1 LPISLKSNW
10 VDRLKLTLHKYVF
23 HEIWPTLLA
32 SLAVFLFIVLAAR
45 VLNLAEWMI
54 NHGVHPF
61 QLAKMIFY
69 LLPGMVLFALPAV
82 LLMSV
87 FVAFHR
93 LSNDNELQAMKSSGI
108 SLYQMLPSVV
118 LISLAGFLVA
128 LFLSSSAGPWG
139 RKSFKDFVF
148 TIAHSRAD
156 LGIQE
161 RIFGEP
167 FKGVTFYVSNF
178 VPKERVM
185 KDVFLVDRRDPAMTA
200 TIVAGEGRIDS
211 REDLRLITVRFF
223 EGTIFMVDKKQEEGR
238 TITFS
243 TYDLGIGLDDIMP
256 ALAGRE
262 KDPKEMSFEELRS
275 ALKGPPG
282 QASRQPEI
290 LLEVMERF
298 SIPFAVFLMGLIGAP
313 LGAQLR
319 AGGRLV
325 GIVVSLMI
333 FLFYYLLLVGVRSIG
348 ETGFLSPAVG
358 SWFPVFFLFC
368 ACLYLMK
375 RSEKEKS
382 VALFEQLLRVR
393 DHT

>member
-1 LPISLKSNW
+1 M
-10 VDRLKLTLHKYVF
+10 KLTLHKYIF

-45 VLNLAEWMI
+45 MLNLAEWMI

-69 LLPGMVLFALPAV
+69 LLPGMILFALPAV

-161 RIFGEP
+161 RIFCEP
-167 FKGVTFYVSNF
+167 FKGITFYVSNF
-178 VPKERVM
+178 APKERAM
-185 KDVFLVDRRDPAMTA
+185 KDVFLVDRRDPAMTT
-200 TIVAGEGRIDS
+200 TIVAREGRIDS

-223 EGTIFMVDKKQEEGR
+223 DGTIFMVDKKQEEGR

-262 KDPKEMSFEELRS
+262 KDPKEMSFEELTERIERPAQAKQPAAGDSPGTYGKIFHPLCGFSHGAHRRS
-275 ALKGPPG
+275 VGGA
-282 QASRQPEI
+282 ASSGRPSCRHCREPHDLPF
-290 LLEVMERF
+290 LLSF
-298 SIPFAVFLMGLIGAP
+298 
-313 LGAQLR
+313 
-319 AGGRLV
+319 AGG
-325 GIVVSLMI
+325 
-333 FLFYYLLLVGVRSIG
+333 
-348 ETGFLSPAVG
+348 
-358 SWFPVFFLFC
+358 
-368 ACLYLMK
+368 
-375 RSEKEKS
+375 SEEH
-382 VALFEQLLRVR
+382 R
-393 DHT
+393 

>member
-1 LPISLKSNW
+1 MST
-10 VDRLKLTLHKYVF
+10 LKLTLHKYIF

-45 VLNLAEWMI
+45 MLNLAEWMI

-61 QLAKMIFY
+61 QLARMIFY
-69 LLPGMVLFALPAV
+69 LLPGMILFALPAV
-82 LLMSV
+82 LLMAV

-93 LSNDNELQAMKSSGI
+93 LSNDNELQAIKSSGI

-118 LISLAGFLVA
+118 LISLAGFLAA

-148 TIAHSRAD
+148 MIAHSRAD

-161 RIFGEP
+161 RIFCEP
-167 FKGVTFYVSNF
+167 FKGITFYVSNF
-178 VPKERVM
+178 APKERAM
-185 KDVFLVDRRDPAMTA
+185 KDVFLVDRRDPAMTT
-200 TIVAGEGRIDS
+200 TIVAREGRIDS
-211 REDLRLITVRFF
+211 REDLRLITVRFLD
-223 EGTIFMVDKKQEEGR
+223 GTIFMVDKKQEEGR

-262 KDPKEMSFEELRS
+262 KDPKEMSFEELRNG
-275 ALKGPPG
+275 LKGPPR
-282 QASRQPEI
+282 QDSRQPEI
-290 LLEVMERF
+290 LLELMERF

-358 SWFPVFFLFC
+358 SWLPVLFLLS

-382 VALFEQLLRVR
+382 IAFFEQLLRVR
-393 DHT
+393 DHA

>member
-1 LPISLKSNW
+1 LK
-10 VDRLKLTLHKYVF
+10 TTIHKYIF

-45 VLNLAEWMI
+45 MLNLAEWMI
-54 NHGVHPF
+54 NHGIHPF
-61 QLAKMIFY
+61 QLAKMIVS
-69 LLPGMVLFALPAV
+69 LLPGMILFALPAV
-82 LLMSV
+82 LLMAV

-118 LISLAGFLVA
+118 MVSLAGFLVG

-148 TIAHSRAD
+148 TIAQSRAD

-161 RIFGEP
+161 RIFSEP
-167 FKGVTFYVSNF
+167 FKGITFYVSNF
-178 VPKERVM
+178 DPQERAM
-185 KDVFLVDRRDPAMTA
+185 RDVFLVDRRDPAMTT
-200 TIVAGEGRIDS
+200 TIVAREGRIDS
-211 REDLRLITVRFF
+211 REDLRLITVRFH
-223 EGTIFMVDKKQEEGR
+223 EGTIFAVDKKQEEGR

-262 KDPKEMSFEELRS
+262 KDPKEMSFDELRN
-275 ALKGPPG
+275 ALKGPPR
-282 QASRQPEI
+282 QDRRQPEI
-290 LLEVMERF
+290 LLELMERF
-298 SIPFAVFLMGLIGAP
+298 SIPIAVLLMGLIGAP

-325 GIVVSLMI
+325 GIVVSLVI
-333 FLFYYLLLVGVRSIG
+333 FLFYYLLLVGVRNIG
-348 ETGFLSPAVG
+348 ETGFLSPVVG
-358 SWFPVFFLFC
+358 CWLPVLFLLG

-382 VALFEQLLRVR
+382 MDFFEHLLRVR
-393 DHT
+393 DHA

>member
-1 LPISLKSNW
+1 VSILKI
-10 VDRLKLTLHKYVF
+10 TLHKYIF
-23 HEIWPTLLA
+23 NEIWPTLLA

-45 VLNLAEWMI
+45 MLNLADWMV
-54 NHGVHPF
+54 NHGVPPF
-61 QLAKMIFY
+61 HLAKMIFF
-69 LLPGMVLFALPAV
+69 LLPGMILFALPAV
-82 LLMSV
+82 LLMAV
-87 FVAFHR
+87 FGAFHR
-93 LSNDNELQAMKSSGI
+93 LSNDNELQAMKASGI

-118 LISLAGFLVA
+118 LISLAGFLAA

-139 RKSFKDFVF
+139 VKSFKDFVF
-148 TIAHSRAD
+148 RIAYSRAD

-161 RIFGEP
+161 RVFSDP

-178 VPKERVM
+178 ASKERLM
-185 KDVFLVDRRDPAMTA
+185 KDVFLVDRRNPDITT
-200 TIVAGEGRIDS
+200 TIVAKEGRIDS
-211 REDLRLITVRFF
+211 REELRLITVRFF
-223 EGTIFMVDKKQEEGR
+223 DGTIFVVDKKQEGGR

-262 KDPKEMSFEELRS
+262 KDPKEMSFEELMNG
-275 ALKGPPG
+275 LKGPPKPN
-282 QASRQPEI
+282 SKRPEI
-290 LLEVMERF
+290 LLELMERF

-325 GIVVSLMI
+325 GIVVSLLV
-333 FLFYYLLLVGVRSIG
+333 FLSYYLLLVGMRNIG
-348 ETGFLSPAVG
+348 GTGFLSPAVG
-358 SWFPVFFLFC
+358 SWIPVFFLFC

-382 VALFEQLLRVR
+382 VSLFEHLLHVR
-393 DHT
+393 DHS

>member
-1 LPISLKSNW
+1 M
-10 VDRLKLTLHKYVF
+10 KLTLHKYIF

-45 VLNLAEWMI
+45 MLNLAEWMI

-82 LLMSV
+82 LLMAV

-156 LGIQE
+156 LGLKE
-161 RIFGEP
+161 RIFCEP
-167 FKGVTFYVSNF
+167 FKGITFYVSNL
-178 VPKERVM
+178 VPKERAM
-185 KDVFLVDRRDPAMTA
+185 KDVFLVDRRDPAMTT
-200 TIVAGEGRIDS
+200 TIVAREGRIDS
-211 REDLRLITVRFF
+211 REDVKLITVRFF
-223 EGTIFMVDKKQEEGR
+223 DGTIFMVDKKQEEGR

-262 KDPKEMSFEELRS
+262 KDPKEMSFEELRNS
-275 ALKGPPG
+275 LKAPSK
-282 QASRQPEI
+282 QDSRLHEI
-290 LLEVMERF
+290 LLELMERF
-298 SIPFAVFLMGLIGAP
+298 SIPLAVLLMGLIGAP

-358 SWFPVFFLFC
+358 SWLPVFFLLC

-382 VALFEQLLRVR
+382 LAFFEQLLRVR
-393 DHT
+393 DHAL

>member
-1 LPISLKSNW
+1 M
-10 VDRLKLTLHKYVF
+10 KLTLHKYIF
-23 HEIWPTLLA
+23 HEIWPTLLS

-45 VLNLAEWMI
+45 MLNLAEWMI

-61 QLAKMIFY
+61 QVARMVFY
-69 LLPGMVLFALPAV
+69 LLPGMILFALPAV
-82 LLMSV
+82 LLMAV

-128 LFLSSSAGPWG
+128 FLLSSSAGPWG

-148 TIAHSRAD
+148 MIARSRAD
-156 LGIQE
+156 LGIKE
-161 RIFGEP
+161 RIFCEP
-167 FKGVTFYVSNF
+167 FKGITFYVSNF

-185 KDVFLVDRRDPAMTA
+185 KDVFLVDRRDPAMTT

-211 REDLRLITVRFF
+211 REDLRMITVRFS

-262 KDPKEMSFEELRS
+262 KDPKEMSFEELRNG
-275 ALKGPPG
+275 LKGPPK
-282 QASRQPEI
+282 QDSRQSEI
-290 LLEVMERF
+290 LLELMERF

-358 SWFPVFFLFC
+358 SWLPVLFLLS

-382 VALFEQLLRVR
+382 VAFFEQLLRVR
-393 DHT
+393 DHA

>member
-1 LPISLKSNW
+1 
-10 VDRLKLTLHKYVF
+10 LKLTLHKYIF

-45 VLNLAEWMI
+45 MLNLAEWMV

-69 LLPGMVLFALPAV
+69 LLPGMILLALPAV
-82 LLMSV
+82 LLMAV
-87 FVAFHR
+87 FGAFHR
-93 LSNDNELQAMKSSGI
+93 LSNDNELQAMKASGI

-118 LISLAGFLVA
+118 LISLAGFLAA

-139 RKSFKDFVF
+139 IKSFKDFVF
-148 TIAHSRAD
+148 TIAYSRAD

-161 RIFGEP
+161 RIFSDP

-178 VPKERVM
+178 VPKERLM
-185 KDVFLVDRRDPAMTA
+185 KDVFLVDRRNPDMTT
-200 TIVAGEGRIDS
+200 TIVAREGRIDS
-211 REDLRLITVRFF
+211 REELRLITIRFF
-223 EGTIFMVDKKQEEGR
+223 DGTIFVGDKKQEEGR
-238 TITFS
+238 TVTFS

-256 ALAGRE
+256 VLAGRE
-262 KDPKEMSFEELRS
+262 KDPKEMSFEELMNGLR
-275 ALKGPPG
+275 APPKPNSK
-282 QASRQPEI
+282 QAEI

-325 GIVVSLMI
+325 GIVVSLLI
-333 FLFYYLLLVGVRSIG
+333 FLSYYLMLVGMRNIG
-348 ETGFLSPAVG
+348 GTGFLSPAVG
-358 SWFPVFFLFC
+358 SWIPVLFLFC

-382 VALFEQLLRVR
+382 VALFEHLLRVR
-393 DHT
+393 DHS

>member
-1 LPISLKSNW
+1 MKF
-10 VDRLKLTLHKYVF
+10 TLHKYIF

-45 VLNLAEWMI
+45 MLNLAEWMI

-61 QLAKMIFY
+61 QLGKMIFY
-69 LLPGMVLFALPAV
+69 LLPGMILFALPAV
-82 LLMSV
+82 LLMAV

-118 LISLAGFLVA
+118 LISLAGFLAA

-161 RIFGEP
+161 RVFCEP
-167 FKGVTFYVSNF
+167 FKGITFYVGHF
-178 VPKERVM
+178 APEERAM
-185 KDVFLVDRRDPAMTA
+185 KDVFLVDRRDPAMTT

-211 REDLRLITVRFF
+211 REDLRLITVRFYR
-223 EGTIFMVDKKQEEGR
+223 GTIFVVDKKQEEGR
-238 TITFS
+238 TIQFS

-262 KDPKEMSFEELRS
+262 KDPKEMSFEELRK
-275 ALKGPPG
+275 ALKNPPK
-282 QASRQPEI
+282 QDIRQPEI
-290 LLEVMERF
+290 LLELMERF
-298 SIPFAVFLMGLIGAP
+298 SIPLAVFLMGLIGAP

-325 GIVVSLMI
+325 GIVVSLVI
-333 FLFYYLLLVGVRSIG
+333 FVLYYLLLVGVRNIG

-358 SWFPVFFLFC
+358 TWLPVLFLLG
-368 ACLYLMK
+368 ACVYLMK

-382 VALFEQLLRVR
+382 MDFFEQLLRVR
-393 DHT
+393 DHS

>member
-1 LPISLKSNW
+1 M
-10 VDRLKLTLHKYVF
+10 KLTLHKYIF

-45 VLNLAEWMI
+45 MLNLAEWMI

-61 QLAKMIFY
+61 QLARMIFY
-69 LLPGMVLFALPAV
+69 LLPGMILFALPAV
-82 LLMSV
+82 LLMAV

-93 LSNDNELQAMKSSGI
+93 LSNDNELQAIKSSGI

-118 LISLAGFLVA
+118 LISLAGFLAA

-148 TIAHSRAD
+148 MIAHSRAD

-161 RIFGEP
+161 RVFCEP
-167 FKGVTFYVSNF
+167 FKGITFYVSNF
-178 VPKERVM
+178 APKERAM
-185 KDVFLVDRRDPAMTA
+185 KDVFLVDRRDPAVAT
-200 TIVAGEGRIDS
+200 TIVAREGRIDS
-211 REDLRLITVRFF
+211 REDLRLITVRFLD
-223 EGTIFMVDKKQEEGR
+223 GTIFMEDKKQEEGR

-262 KDPKEMSFEELRS
+262 KDPKEMSFEELRNG
-275 ALKGPPG
+275 LKGPPK
-282 QASRQPEI
+282 QDSRQPEI
-290 LLEVMERF
+290 LLELMERF

-319 AGGRLV
+319 VGGRLV

-333 FLFYYLLLVGVRSIG
+333 FLVYYLLLVGVRSIG

-358 SWFPVFFLFC
+358 SWLPVLFLLS

-382 VALFEQLLRVR
+382 IAFFEQLLRVR
-393 DHT
+393 DHA

>member
-1 LPISLKSNW
+1 LKITLY
-10 VDRLKLTLHKYVF
+10 RYLLK
-23 HEIWPTLLA
+23 EIWPTLAA
-32 SLAVFLFIVLAAR
+32 SLVVFLFIVLAAR
-45 VLNLAEWMI
+45 MLNLAEWMI
-54 NHGVHPF
+54 NHGIHPF
-61 QLAKMIFY
+61 QLVKMISY
-69 LLPGMVLFALPAV
+69 LLPGMILFALPAV

-93 LSNDNELQAMKSSGI
+93 LSNDNELQAIKTSGI
-108 SLYQMLPSVV
+108 SLYQMLPPVV

-128 LFLSSSAGPWG
+128 LFLSTSAGPWG

-161 RIFGEP
+161 RIFCEP
-167 FKGVTFYVSNF
+167 FKGITFYVSDF
-178 VPKERVM
+178 APKERAM
-185 KDVFLVDRRDPAMTA
+185 RDVFLVDRRDTAMTT
-200 TIVAGEGRIDS
+200 TIVAKEGRVDS

-223 EGTIFMVDKKQEEGR
+223 DGTIFMVDKKQEEGR
-238 TITFS
+238 TITFR

-262 KDPKEMSFEELRS
+262 KDPKEMSFEELLGG
-275 ALKGPPG
+275 LKGPRK
-282 QASRQPEI
+282 QNSRQPEI
-290 LLEVMERF
+290 LLELMERF
-298 SIPFAVFLMGLIGAP
+298 SIPFAVLLMGLIGAP

-325 GIVVSLMI
+325 GIVVSLLI
-333 FLFYYLLLVGVRSIG
+333 FLLYYLLLVGVRNIG
-348 ETGFLSPAVG
+348 ESGSLSPAVG
-358 SWFPVFFLFC
+358 SWIPVFFLLC

-382 VALFEQLLRVR
+382 VALFEDLLRVR
-393 DHT
+393 DHS

>member
-1 LPISLKSNW
+1 M
-10 VDRLKLTLHKYVF
+10 KLTLHKYIF

-128 LFLSSSAGPWG
+128 LLLSSSAGPWG

-161 RIFGEP
+161 RIFCEP
-167 FKGVTFYVSNF
+167 FKGVIFYVSNF
-178 VPKERVM
+178 APKERVM

-200 TIVAGEGRIDS
+200 TIVAREGRIDS
-211 REDLRLITVRFF
+211 REELRLITARFF
-223 EGTIFMVDKKQEEGR
+223 DGTIFMVDKKQEEGR

-262 KDPKEMSFEELRS
+262 KDPKEMSFEELRNG
-275 ALKGPPG
+275 LKGPPK
-282 QASRQPEI
+282 QNSRQPEI
-290 LLEVMERF
+290 LLELMERF

-325 GIVVSLMI
+325 GIVVSLLI
-333 FLFYYLLLVGVRSIG
+333 FLSYYLLLVGVRNIG

-358 SWFPVFFLFC
+358 SWFPVFFLLC

-382 VALFEQLLRVR
+382 VAFFEQLLRVR

>member
-1 LPISLKSNW
+1 M
-10 VDRLKLTLHKYVF
+10 KLTLHKYIF

-45 VLNLAEWMI
+45 MLNLAEWMV

-69 LLPGMVLFALPAV
+69 LLPGMILLALPAV
-82 LLMSV
+82 LLMAV
-87 FVAFHR
+87 FGAFHR
-93 LSNDNELQAMKSSGI
+93 LSNDNELQAMKASGI

-118 LISLAGFLVA
+118 LISLAGFLAA

-139 RKSFKDFVF
+139 IKSFKDFVF
-148 TIAHSRAD
+148 TIAYSRAD

-161 RIFGEP
+161 RIFSDP

-178 VPKERVM
+178 VPKERLM
-185 KDVFLVDRRDPAMTA
+185 KDVFLVDRRNPDMTT
-200 TIVAGEGRIDS
+200 TIVAREGRIDS
-211 REDLRLITVRFF
+211 REELRLITIRFF
-223 EGTIFMVDKKQEEGR
+223 DGTIFVGDKKQEEGR
-238 TITFS
+238 TVTFS

-256 ALAGRE
+256 VLAGRE
-262 KDPKEMSFEELRS
+262 KDPKEMSFEELMNGLR
-275 ALKGPPG
+275 APPKPNSK
-282 QASRQPEI
+282 QAEI

-325 GIVVSLMI
+325 GIVVSLLI
-333 FLFYYLLLVGVRSIG
+333 FLSYYLMLVGMRNIG
-348 ETGFLSPAVG
+348 GTGFLSPAVG
-358 SWFPVFFLFC
+358 SWIPVLFLFC

-382 VALFEQLLRVR
+382 VALFEHLLRVR
-393 DHT
+393 DHS

>member
-1 LPISLKSNW
+1 M
-10 VDRLKLTLHKYVF
+10 KLTLHKYIF

-161 RIFGEP
+161 RIFCEP

-200 TIVAGEGRIDS
+200 TIVAREGRIDS
-211 REDLRLITVRFF
+211 REELRLITVRFLD
-223 EGTIFMVDKKQEEGR
+223 GTIFMVDKKQEEGR

-262 KDPKEMSFEELRS
+262 KDPKEMSFEELRNG
-275 ALKGPPG
+275 LKGPPK
-282 QASRQPEI
+282 QNSRQPEI
-290 LLEVMERF
+290 LLELMERF

-325 GIVVSLMI
+325 GIVVSLLI
-333 FLFYYLLLVGVRSIG
+333 FLFYYLLLVGVRNIG

-358 SWFPVFFLFC
+358 SWFPVFFLLC

-382 VALFEQLLRVR
+382 VALFERLLRVR
-393 DHT
+393 DNT

>member
-1 LPISLKSNW
+1 VST
-10 VDRLKLTLHKYVF
+10 LKLTLHKYIF

-45 VLNLAEWMI
+45 MLNLAEWMI

-61 QLAKMIFY
+61 QLARMIFY
-69 LLPGMVLFALPAV
+69 LLPGMILFALPAV
-82 LLMSV
+82 LLMAV

-93 LSNDNELQAMKSSGI
+93 LSNDNELQAIKSSGI

-118 LISLAGFLVA
+118 LISLAGFLAA

-148 TIAHSRAD
+148 MIAHSRAD

-161 RIFGEP
+161 RVFCEP
-167 FKGVTFYVSNF
+167 FKGITFYVSNF
-178 VPKERVM
+178 APKERAM
-185 KDVFLVDRRDPAMTA
+185 KDVFLVDRRDPAVAT
-200 TIVAGEGRIDS
+200 TIVAREGRIDS
-211 REDLRLITVRFF
+211 REDLRLITVRFLD
-223 EGTIFMVDKKQEEGR
+223 GTIFMEDKKQEEGR

-262 KDPKEMSFEELRS
+262 KDPKEMSFEELRNG
-275 ALKGPPG
+275 LKGPPR
-282 QASRQPEI
+282 QDSRQPEI
-290 LLEVMERF
+290 LLELMERF

-325 GIVVSLMI
+325 GIVVSLLI

-358 SWFPVFFLFC
+358 SWLPVLFLLS

-382 VALFEQLLRVR
+382 IAFFEQLLRVR
-393 DHT
+393 DHS

>member
-1 LPISLKSNW
+1 LKI
-10 VDRLKLTLHKYVF
+10 TLHKYIF

-32 SLAVFLFIVLAAR
+32 SLTVFLFIVLAAR
-45 VLNLAEWMI
+45 ILNLAEWMI
-54 NHGVHPF
+54 NYGVHPF
-61 QLAKMIFY
+61 QLAKMIAY
-69 LLPGMVLFALPAV
+69 LLPGMILFALPGV

-87 FVAFHR
+87 FVGFHR

-118 LISLAGFLVA
+118 LISLVGLLAA

-161 RIFGEP
+161 RIFSEP
-167 FKGVTFYVSNF
+167 FKGITFYVSDF
-178 VPKERVM
+178 APKEKAMR
-185 KDVFLVDRRDPAMTA
+185 DVFLVDRRDPAMTT
-200 TIVAGEGRIDS
+200 TIVAAEGRIDS

-223 EGTIFMVDKKQEEGR
+223 DGTIFMADKKQEEGR

-262 KDPKEMSFEELRS
+262 KDPKEMSFEELRNG
-275 ALKGPPG
+275 LRGPPK
-282 QASRQPEI
+282 QSSRHLEI
-290 LLEVMERF
+290 LVELMERF
-298 SIPFAVFLMGLIGAP
+298 SVPSAVFLMGLIGAP

-319 AGGRLV
+319 SGGRLV
-325 GIVVSLMI
+325 GIVVSLVV
-333 FLFYYLLLVGVRSIG
+333 FLFYYLLLVGVRNIG
-348 ETGFLSPAVG
+348 ETGLLSPVVG
-358 SWFPVFFLFC
+358 SWLPAFFLFC
-368 ACLYLMK
+368 ACLYLMR

-382 VALFEQLLRVR
+382 VAFFERVLRVR
-393 DHT
+393 DHS

>member
-1 LPISLKSNW
+1 
-10 VDRLKLTLHKYVF
+10 LKLTLHKYIF
-23 HEIWPTLLA
+23 NEIWPTLLA

-45 VLNLAEWMI
+45 MLNLAEWMV

-69 LLPGMVLFALPAV
+69 LLPGMILFALPAV
-82 LLMSV
+82 LLMAV

-93 LSNDNELQAMKSSGI
+93 LSNDNELQAMKASGI

-118 LISLAGFLVA
+118 VISLAGFLFA
-128 LFLSSSAGPWG
+128 LFLSSAAGPWG

-161 RIFGEP
+161 RIFCDP
-167 FKGVTFYVSNF
+167 FKGVTFYVSDF
-178 VPKERVM
+178 VPKERLM
-185 KDVFLVDRRDPAMTA
+185 KDVFLVDRRDPAMTT
-200 TIVAGEGRIDS
+200 TIVAREGRIDS

-223 EGTIFMVDKKQEEGR
+223 DGTIFVVDKKQEGGR

-262 KDPKEMSFEELRS
+262 KDPKEMSFEELTKGLR
-275 ALKGPPG
+275 GPPKPNN
-282 QASRQPEI
+282 RQPEI
-290 LLEVMERF
+290 LLELMERF
-298 SIPFAVFLMGLIGAP
+298 SVPFAVLLMGLIGAP

-325 GIVVSLMI
+325 GIVVSLLVFI
-333 FLFYYLLLVGVRSIG
+333 SYYLMLVGMRNIG

-358 SWFPVFFLFC
+358 SWIPVFFLSC

-375 RSEKEKS
+375 RSVKEKS
-382 VALFEQLLRVR
+382 LDLFEQLLRVR
-393 DHT
+393 DHS

>member
-1 LPISLKSNW
+1 
-10 VDRLKLTLHKYVF
+10 LKLTLHKYIF

-161 RIFGEP
+161 RIFCEP
-167 FKGVTFYVSNF
+167 FKGVIFYVSNF
-178 VPKERVM
+178 APKERVM

-200 TIVAGEGRIDS
+200 TIVAREGRIDS
-211 REDLRLITVRFF
+211 REELRLITVRFLD
-223 EGTIFMVDKKQEEGR
+223 GTIFMVNKKQEEGR

-262 KDPKEMSFEELRS
+262 KDPKEMSFEELRNG
-275 ALKGPPG
+275 LKGPPK
-282 QASRQPEI
+282 QNSRQPEI
-290 LLEVMERF
+290 LLELMERF

-325 GIVVSLMI
+325 GIVVSLLI
-333 FLFYYLLLVGVRSIG
+333 FLFYYLLLVGVRNIG

-358 SWFPVFFLFC
+358 SWFPVFFLLC

>member
-1 LPISLKSNW
+1 M
-10 VDRLKLTLHKYVF
+10 KLTLHKYIF

-161 RIFGEP
+161 RIFCEP

-178 VPKERVM
+178 APKERVM

-200 TIVAGEGRIDS
+200 TIVAREGRIDS
-211 REDLRLITVRFF
+211 REELRLITVRFLD
-223 EGTIFMVDKKQEEGR
+223 GTIFMANKKQEEGR

-262 KDPKEMSFEELRS
+262 KDPKEMSFEELRNG
-275 ALKGPPG
+275 LKGPPK
-282 QASRQPEI
+282 QNSRQPEI
-290 LLEVMERF
+290 LLELMERF

-325 GIVVSLMI
+325 GIVVSLLI
-333 FLFYYLLLVGVRSIG
+333 FLFYYLLLVGVRNIG

-358 SWFPVFFLFC
+358 SWFPVFFLLC

-382 VALFEQLLRVR
+382 VALFERLLRVR
-393 DHT
+393 DNT

>member
-1 LPISLKSNW
+1 VSILKI
-10 VDRLKLTLHKYVF
+10 TLHKYIF

-45 VLNLAEWMI
+45 MLNLAEWMV

-69 LLPGMVLFALPAV
+69 LLPGMILFALPAV
-82 LLMSV
+82 LLMAV

-93 LSNDNELQAMKSSGI
+93 LSNDNELQAMKASGI

-128 LFLSSSAGPWG
+128 LFLSSYAGPWG

-148 TIAHSRAD
+148 TIAQSRAD

-161 RIFGEP
+161 RVFCDP
-167 FKGVTFYVSNF
+167 FKGVTFYISNF
-178 VPKERVM
+178 DPKERVM
-185 KDVFLVDRRDPAMTA
+185 KDVFLVDRRDPAMTT
-200 TIVAGEGRIDS
+200 TIVAREGRIDS
-211 REDLRLITVRFF
+211 REALRLITVRFF
-223 EGTIFMVDKKQEEGR
+223 DGTIFMADKKQQEGR
-238 TITFS
+238 IISFS

-256 ALAGRE
+256 ALSGRE
-262 KDPKEMSFEELRS
+262 RDPKEMSFEELMKG
-275 ALKGPPG
+275 LKSPPK
-282 QASRQPEI
+282 QNSRHPEI
-290 LLEVMERF
+290 LLELMERF
-298 SIPFAVFLMGLIGAP
+298 SIPLAVLLMGLIGAP

-333 FLFYYLLLVGVRSIG
+333 FMSYYLLLVGVRNIG
-348 ETGFLSPAVG
+348 ESGFLSPAVG
-358 SWFPVFFLFC
+358 SWFPVFFLLC

-382 VALFEQLLRVR
+382 TAFLEHLLRVG
-393 DHT
+393 DHA

>member
-1 LPISLKSNW
+1 
-10 VDRLKLTLHKYVF
+10 LKLTLHKYIF

-161 RIFGEP
+161 RIFCEP
-167 FKGVTFYVSNF
+167 FKGVIFYVSNF
-178 VPKERVM
+178 APKERVM

-200 TIVAGEGRIDS
+200 TIVAREGRIDS
-211 REDLRLITVRFF
+211 REELRLITVRFLD
-223 EGTIFMVDKKQEEGR
+223 GTIFMVNKKQEEGR

-262 KDPKEMSFEELRS
+262 KDPKEMSFEELRNG
-275 ALKGPPG
+275 LKGPPK
-282 QASRQPEI
+282 QNSRQPEI
-290 LLEVMERF
+290 LLELMERF

-325 GIVVSLMI
+325 GIVVSLLI
-333 FLFYYLLLVGVRSIG
+333 FLFYYLLLVGVRNIG

-358 SWFPVFFLFC
+358 SWFPVFFLLC

-382 VALFEQLLRVR
+382 VALFERLLRVR
-393 DHT
+393 DNT

>member
-1 LPISLKSNW
+1 
-10 VDRLKLTLHKYVF
+10 LKLTLHKYIF
-23 HEIWPTLLA
+23 NEIWPTLLA

-45 VLNLAEWMI
+45 MLNLAEWMV

-69 LLPGMVLFALPAV
+69 LLPGMILFALPAV
-82 LLMSV
+82 LLMAV

-93 LSNDNELQAMKSSGI
+93 LSNDNELQAMKASGI

-118 LISLAGFLVA
+118 VISLAGFLVA
-128 LFLSSSAGPWG
+128 LFLSSAAGPWG

-161 RIFGEP
+161 RIFCDP
-167 FKGVTFYVSNF
+167 FKGVTFYVSDF
-178 VPKERVM
+178 VPKERLM
-185 KDVFLVDRRDPAMTA
+185 KDVFLVDRRDPAMTT
-200 TIVAGEGRIDS
+200 TIVAREGRIDS

-223 EGTIFMVDKKQEEGR
+223 DGTIFVVDKKQEEGR

-262 KDPKEMSFEELRS
+262 KDPKEMSFEELT
-275 ALKGPPG
+275 KGLRGSSKPN
-282 QASRQPEI
+282 SRQPEI
-290 LLEVMERF
+290 LLELMERF
-298 SIPFAVFLMGLIGAP
+298 SVPFAVLLMGLIGAP

-325 GIVVSLMI
+325 GIVVSLLV
-333 FLFYYLLLVGVRSIG
+333 FVSYYLMLVGMRNIG

-358 SWFPVFFLFC
+358 SWIPVFFLAC

-382 VALFEQLLRVR
+382 LDRFEQLLRVR
-393 DHT
+393 DQS

>member
-1 LPISLKSNW
+1 MKI
-10 VDRLKLTLHKYVF
+10 TLHKYIF

-32 SLAVFLFIVLAAR
+32 SLTVFLFIVLAAR
-45 VLNLAEWMI
+45 ILNLAEWMI
-54 NHGVHPF
+54 NYGVHPF
-61 QLAKMIFY
+61 QLTKMIVY
-69 LLPGMVLFALPAV
+69 LLPGMILFALPGV

-87 FVAFHR
+87 FVGFHR

-118 LISLAGFLVA
+118 LISLVGLLAA

-161 RIFGEP
+161 RIFSEP
-167 FKGVTFYVSNF
+167 FKGITFYVSDF
-178 VPKERVM
+178 APKERAM
-185 KDVFLVDRRDPAMTA
+185 RDVFLVDRRDPAMTT
-200 TIVAGEGRIDS
+200 TIVAAEGRIDS
-211 REDLRLITVRFF
+211 REDQRLITVRFF
-223 EGTIFMVDKKQEEGR
+223 DGTIFMVDKKQEEGR

-262 KDPKEMSFEELRS
+262 KDPKEMSFEELRNG
-275 ALKGPPG
+275 LRGPPK
-282 QASRQPEI
+282 QNSRHSEI
-290 LLEVMERF
+290 LVELMERF
-298 SIPFAVFLMGLIGAP
+298 SVPSAVFLMGLIGAP

-319 AGGRLV
+319 SGGRLV
-325 GIVVSLMI
+325 GIVVSLVI
-333 FLFYYLLLVGVRSIG
+333 FLFYYLLLVGVRNIG
-348 ETGFLSPAVG
+348 ETGLLSPVVG
-358 SWFPVFFLFC
+358 SWLPAFFLFC
-368 ACLYLMK
+368 ACLYLMR

-382 VALFEQLLRVR
+382 VAFFERVLRVR
-393 DHT
+393 DHS

>member
-1 LPISLKSNW
+1 LK
-10 VDRLKLTLHKYVF
+10 TTIHKYIF

-45 VLNLAEWMI
+45 MLNLAEWMI
-54 NHGVHPF
+54 NHGIHPF
-61 QLAKMIFY
+61 QLAKMIVY
-69 LLPGMVLFALPAV
+69 LLPGMILFALPAV
-82 LLMSV
+82 LLMAV

-118 LISLAGFLVA
+118 MVSLAGFLVG

-148 TIAHSRAD
+148 TIAQSRAD

-161 RIFGEP
+161 RIFSEP
-167 FKGVTFYVSNF
+167 FKGITFYVSNF
-178 VPKERVM
+178 DPQERAM
-185 KDVFLVDRRDPAMTA
+185 RDLFLVDRRDPAMTT
-200 TIVAGEGRIDS
+200 TIVAREGRIDS
-211 REDLRLITVRFF
+211 REDLRLITVRFH
-223 EGTIFMVDKKQEEGR
+223 EGTIFAVDKKQEEGR

-262 KDPKEMSFEELRS
+262 KDPKEMSFDELRN
-275 ALKGPPG
+275 ALKGPPR
-282 QASRQPEI
+282 QDRRQPEI
-290 LLEVMERF
+290 LLELMERF
-298 SIPFAVFLMGLIGAP
+298 SIPIAVLLMGLIGAP

-325 GIVVSLMI
+325 GIVVSLVI
-333 FLFYYLLLVGVRSIG
+333 FLFYYLLLVGVRNIG
-348 ETGFLSPAVG
+348 ETGFLSPVVG
-358 SWFPVFFLFC
+358 CWLPVLFLLG

-382 VALFEQLLRVR
+382 MDFFEHLLRVR
-393 DHT
+393 DHA

>member
-1 LPISLKSNW
+1 LK
-10 VDRLKLTLHKYVF
+10 TTIHKYIF

-45 VLNLAEWMI
+45 MLNLAEWMI
-54 NHGVHPF
+54 NHGIHPF
-61 QLAKMIFY
+61 QLAKMIVY
-69 LLPGMVLFALPAV
+69 LLPGMILFALPAV
-82 LLMSV
+82 LLMAV

-118 LISLAGFLVA
+118 MVSLAGFLVG

-148 TIAHSRAD
+148 TIAQSRAD

-161 RIFGEP
+161 RIFSEP
-167 FKGVTFYVSNF
+167 FKGITFYVSNF
-178 VPKERVM
+178 DPQERAM
-185 KDVFLVDRRDPAMTA
+185 RDVFLVDRRDPAMTT
-200 TIVAGEGRIDS
+200 TIVAREGRIDS
-211 REDLRLITVRFF
+211 REDLRLITVRFH
-223 EGTIFMVDKKQEEGR
+223 EGTIFAVDKKQEEGR

-262 KDPKEMSFEELRS
+262 KDPKEMSFDELRN
-275 ALKGPPG
+275 ALKGPPR
-282 QASRQPEI
+282 QDRRQPEI
-290 LLEVMERF
+290 LLELMERF
-298 SIPFAVFLMGLIGAP
+298 SIPIAVLLMGLIGAP

-325 GIVVSLMI
+325 GIVVSLVI
-333 FLFYYLLLVGVRSIG
+333 FLFYYLLLVGVRNIG
-348 ETGFLSPAVG
+348 ETGFLSPVVG
-358 SWFPVFFLFC
+358 CWLPVLFLLG

-382 VALFEQLLRVR
+382 MDFFEHLLRVR
-393 DHT
+393 DHA

>member
-1 LPISLKSNW
+1 M
-10 VDRLKLTLHKYVF
+10 
-23 HEIWPTLLA
+23 
-32 SLAVFLFIVLAAR
+32 
-45 VLNLAEWMI
+45 LNLAEWMV

-61 QLAKMIFY
+61 QLAKMILY
-69 LLPGMVLFALPAV
+69 LLPGMILFALPAV

-93 LSNDNELQAMKSSGI
+93 LSNDNELQAMKTSGI

-118 LISLAGFLVA
+118 LVSLAGFLVG

-148 TIAHSRAD
+148 TIAQSRAD

-161 RIFGEP
+161 RVFSDP
-167 FKGVTFYVSNF
+167 FKGITFYVSNF
-178 VPKERVM
+178 DPQERAM
-185 KDVFLVDRRDPAMTA
+185 RDVFLVDRRDPAMAT
-200 TIVAGEGRIDS
+200 TIVAREGRIDS
-211 REDLRLITVRFF
+211 REDLRLITVRFH
-223 EGTIFMVDKKQEEGR
+223 EGTIFAVDKKQEEGR

-262 KDPKEMSFEELRS
+262 KDPKEMSFDELRN
-275 ALKGPPG
+275 ALKGPPR
-282 QASRQPEI
+282 QDRRQPEI
-290 LLEVMERF
+290 LLELMERF
-298 SIPFAVFLMGLIGAP
+298 SIPIAVLLMGLIGAP

-325 GIVVSLMI
+325 GIVVSLVI
-333 FLFYYLLLVGVRSIG
+333 FLFYYLLLVGVRNIG
-348 ETGFLSPAVG
+348 ETGFLSPVVG
-358 SWFPVFFLFC
+358 CWLPVLFLLG

-382 VALFEQLLRVR
+382 MDFFEHLLRVR
-393 DHT
+393 DHA

>member
-1 LPISLKSNW
+1 MCI
-10 VDRLKLTLHKYVF
+10 LKLTLHKYIF
-23 HEIWPTLLA
+23 DEIWPTLLA

-45 VLNLAEWMI
+45 MLNLAEWMI

-61 QLAKMIFY
+61 QLVKMIFY
-69 LLPGMVLFALPAV
+69 LLPGMILFALPAV

-93 LSNDNELQAMKSSGI
+93 LSNDNELQAMKTSGI
-108 SLYQMLPSVV
+108 SLYQMLPPVV
-118 LISLAGFLVA
+118 LISLAGFVVA
-128 LFLSSSAGPWG
+128 LFLSSSGGPSG
-139 RKSFKDFVF
+139 RKAFKDLVF
-148 TIAHSRAD
+148 AIAHSRAD
-156 LGIQE
+156 LGIKE
-161 RIFGEP
+161 RIFCEP

-178 VPKERVM
+178 VPKERAM
-185 KDVFLVDRRDPAMTA
+185 KEVFLVDRRDPAVTT
-200 TIVAGEGRIDS
+200 TIVAREGRIDS
-211 REDLRLITVRFF
+211 REEVKLITVRFF
-223 EGTIFMVDKKQEEGR
+223 QGTVFVMDKKQSEGR

-262 KDPKEMSFEELRS
+262 KDPKEMSFEELRKALSSS
-275 ALKGPPG
+275 AS
-282 QASRQPEI
+282 QDSRKHEI
-290 LLEVMERF
+290 LVELTERF
-298 SIPFAVFLMGLIGAP
+298 SIPLAVFLMGLIGAP

-325 GIVVSLMI
+325 GIVVSLLI
-333 FLFYYLLLVGVRSIG
+333 FLVYYLLLVGVRSIG
-348 ETGFLSPAVG
+348 ETGSLSPAVG
-358 SWFPVFFLFC
+358 SWIPVFFLFC

-393 DHT
+393 DQA